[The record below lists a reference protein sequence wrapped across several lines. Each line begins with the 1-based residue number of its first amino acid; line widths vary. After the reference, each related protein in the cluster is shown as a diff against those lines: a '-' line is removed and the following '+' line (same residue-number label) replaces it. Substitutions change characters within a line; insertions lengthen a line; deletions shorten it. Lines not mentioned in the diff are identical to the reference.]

1 MQSDTHSSSQKAE
14 FHNVTYREYKIFVI
28 LKQNSRN
35 KKILGEIFS
44 SNFLLCNRNLIV
56 KLWQEGLLLG
66 EVSEYYYFPPKHLTL
81 IEVNANKTSTS
92 PVAACDFHFI
102 VYLNLLLD
110 HSSLYAFNLPKFL
123 QALIILLTPWDRI
136 LHSFRVLCFHD

>member
-1 MQSDTHSSSQKAE
+1 MQSDTHSSSQEAE

-56 KLWQEGLLLG
+56 KLWQEGSLLG
-66 EVSEYYYFPPKHLTL
+66 EVFY
-81 IEVNANKTSTS
+81 
-92 PVAACDFHFI
+92 
-102 VYLNLLLD
+102 LLL
-110 HSSLYAFNLPKFL
+110 FPTEKFD
-123 QALIILLTPWDRI
+123 TDRGK
-136 LHSFRVLCFHD
+136 CK